1 VRREKRVW
9 ALHLLPM
16 LAILGTILGGCG
28 LPSNGY
34 YGGGSNYYGSS
45 SYYRSPSYYRSH
57 RHDKHRTEKWSQQR
71 LQQHWLEQAQRPR

>member
-1 VRREKRVW
+1 
-9 ALHLLPM
+9 
-16 LAILGTILGGCG
+16 

-71 LQQHWLEQAQRPR
+71 LQQHWLKQAQRPR